1 MHRFRVFFM
10 QSTVIPLGL
19 STKIFLP
26 ENRGAEKAVLFFLS
40 LKSMEFRDNGFIK
53 NYRSRIREIGKQLD
67 CSEATVRR
75 RIGELKAIGLISFHG
90 KSIAI
95 RSYKRLCDVFGI
107 KYTRRFYIDFQEFI
121 KNPRAILEYMA
132 LNTNINKQK
141 HVIKK
146 KVISVFGE
154 QNRRNNLTGRIAAER
169 IRESSELLGVSVID
183 AIDQI
188 NLGVRTESSFSSI
201 LNKNQTKAISSIK
214 SKTVMSC
221 IGMAKMIGR
230 VSGSTGSKRLRQM
243 KSSGIIE
250 RRYRYEIMYF
260 GENARQALSYFR
272 ETMTNKVFMKR
283 GRYVISPLA
292 CEIFFKEDYN
302 IRFVSCKVNAH
313 FDVKQ

>member
-1 MHRFRVFFM
+1 M

-40 LKSMEFRDNGFIK
+40 LKSLEFRDNGFIK

-132 LNTNINKQK
+132 LNTNINQQN
-141 HVIKK
+141 HVVKK
-146 KVISVFGE
+146 KVISVFGNR
-154 QNRRNNLTGRIAAER
+154 QRRNNSTGRIAAER
-169 IRESSELLGVSVID
+169 IRESSELMGYSVLD
-183 AIDQI
+183 AIEQI
-188 NLGVRTESSFSSI
+188 NLGVRTESSFSTI
-201 LNKNQTKAISSIK
+201 LNNDQTQAIKSIK
-214 SKTVMSC
+214 SKSAMSC
-221 IGMAKMIGR
+221 LGMAKLIGKQ
-230 VSGSTGSKRLRQM
+230 SGSTGSKRLKRM
-243 KSSGIIE
+243 VDLNMIE
-250 RRYRYEIMYF
+250 RRYRYEIMYC
-260 GENARQALSYFR
+260 GPNASGALSYLR
-272 ETMTNKVFMKR
+272 ETITKKVFLKR
-283 GRYVISPLA
+283 GHYVISPIA
-292 CEIFFKEDYN
+292 CSISFRDDYE
-302 IRFVSCKVNAH
+302 IRFVSCKVNTV